1 MTKIF
6 GIDVHCFDENGYED
20 KAMQKKFD
28 KLDKKIN
35 KAYKKID
42 EKKKINQKKE
52 YTYENKLDYS
62 DDEIKNLRD
71 QENEDKQ

>member
-1 MTKIF
+1 MAKIF
-6 GIDVHCFDENGYED
+6 GIDVHCYDENGHED
-20 KAMQKKFD
+20 KEMEKKFD

-42 EKKKINQKKE
+42 EKKE
-52 YTYENKLDYS
+52 YTHENKLDYS
-62 DDEIKNLRD
+62 DDEIKKLRD

>member
-1 MTKIF
+1 MAKIF

-35 KAYKKID
+35 KAYKKI
-42 EKKKINQKKE
+42 
-52 YTYENKLDYS
+52 ENDG
-62 DDEIKNLRD
+62 DIE
-71 QENEDKQ
+71 

>member
-35 KAYKKID
+35 KAYKKSD
-42 EKKKINQKKE
+42 EQIKK
-52 YTYENKLDYS
+52 
-62 DDEIKNLRD
+62 LRE
-71 QENEDKQ
+71 QEEKDIHKDTQTFDVD